1 MNIPRTLF
9 PTEPFYKVHGPCPV
23 GCEGSSNTIPYP
35 TGRWY
40 FLNKCYMRAYLN
52 TAVMAA
58 GGLNGIKR
66 EYSLSPASINRILNS
81 VESQMTGR
89 VNRNIETLMTAIARA
104 ESQRL
109 NSLMSR
115 MQVATKKRVLHKRPL
130 IVRKARKT
138 GLTNMAGML
147 NALPVIIQT
156 RKVTAT
162 KKRKPLGVMV
172 KPARF
177 KK

>member
-1 MNIPRTLF
+1 
-9 PTEPFYKVHGPCPV
+9 
-23 GCEGSSNTIPYP
+23 
-35 TGRWY
+35 
-40 FLNKCYMRAYLN
+40 MRAYLN
-52 TAVMAA
+52 TAVTAV

-66 EYSLSPASINRILNS
+66 EYSLTPASINRILNS

-89 VNRNIETLMTAIARA
+89 VNRNVETLMTAIARA

-109 NSLMSR
+109 NALMSR

-130 IVRKARKT
+130 IVRKAKKT

-147 NALPVIIQT
+147 NALPVVVVQT
-156 RKVTAT
+156 RKPTAT
-162 KKRKPLGVMV
+162 KKRKPLGIMV
-172 KPARF
+172 KSARF